1 VFNDKGEKRYDAEGE
16 NKDLRIIFNEIC
28 FVSKVEQNEVMA
40 YLDFLFKR
48 IETIEKVINHHFML
62 ITDEILVARKKVL
75 TE

>member
-1 VFNDKGEKRYDAEGE
+1 
-16 NKDLRIIFNEIC
+16 
-28 FVSKVEQNEVMA
+28 MA